1 MFNNCYI
8 EKKQPYMINKLQL
21 DDFELSYTTEGEG
34 RDVLFLHGFPSNMYF
49 WNDIKND
56 LKDKFRVTVVE
67 QRGYPLSSIQD
78 SIMSDF
84 NIENLSLDVEEV
96 INRLQLSNNLVIVGH
111 DWGSIVA
118 WAVASR
124 GNVEV
129 KKLVSICGG
138 TEFPSTNVYD
148 KLVFEK
154 GQHYISSFQN
164 PEQANELI
172 SKNLDLFFKSAY
184 RVTPKI
190 DNRLL
195 DLSLNNLFTTHNLES
210 KLHNID
216 IPSLVHHFQNG
227 IKQSI
232 SWYSNIDFNIEL
244 SNQWRNAIDIEVTF
258 LFGENDAAVKLNDKM
273 INRLKLSGSKV
284 AIKEIANADHWLP
297 LTHKESVIHEIL

>member
-1 MFNNCYI
+1 
-8 EKKQPYMINKLQL
+8 MINKLQL
-21 DDFELSYTTEGEG
+21 DDFELSYSSEGEG

-56 LKDKFRVTVVE
+56 LKDKLRVTVVE
-67 QRGYPLSSIQD
+67 QRGYPLSSIED

-84 NIENLSLDVEEV
+84 NIENLSLDIEEV
-96 INRLQLSNNLVIVGH
+96 INRLELTNDLTIVGH

-124 GNVEV
+124 GNVEI

-164 PEQANELI
+164 PEQSNELL
-172 SKNLDLFFKSAY
+172 SKNLDLFFRSAY

-190 DNRLL
+190 DYNLL
-195 DLSLNNLFTTHNLES
+195 DLSLNSLFTTHNLDS
-210 KLHNID
+210 KVHEID
-216 IPSLVHHFQNG
+216 IQSLVHHFYNG

-232 SWYSNIDFNIEL
+232 SWYSNIDFNVEL
-244 SNQWRNAIDIEVTF
+244 SNQWRKVIDIEVTF